1 MRRKLFFSYLQI
13 EMKKDVTLMNVIKF
27 GGSSLASGSQLKK
40 VVQIVK
46 DDAARKIVVVSA
58 PGKRS
63 AEDEK
68 VTDLLIGFGM
78 KALAGHDYS
87 SVLSKIV
94 NRYQT
99 IAEELSLGTEIIGE
113 IRQNLD
119 DLINGNKDE
128 PDYYLDAFK
137 ASGENNNAKLV
148 AAYFNKEGVPA
159 RYMNPKEAGLL
170 VTNEPGNA
178 QVLSE
183 SYEELAKM
191 RDSEEVIVFPG
202 FFGYTRDGKVCT
214 FSRGGSDITGS
225 ILANG
230 IHADLY
236 ENFTDVDAI
245 FTANPNVVENPI
257 GIKELTYREMRE
269 LSYGGF
275 SVLHDEALQPAFKL
289 GIPVQIK
296 NTNNPSAP
304 GTRIMKER
312 QLSDQGVIGI
322 ASSSGFSSIYI
333 DKYLMNR
340 EIGFGRKVLEIL
352 ESRGI
357 SYEHMPS
364 GIDNLTIILH
374 SDQMSSEEEQ
384 SLLVQLEEE
393 LGADSVKVEHD
404 IALIMIVGEGMRERM
419 FTMSK
424 AATAFSE
431 NNINIDMINQGASE
445 VSVMFGIQ
453 AKHED
458 LAVKALYEA
467 FFEKK

>member
-1 MRRKLFFSYLQI
+1 
-13 EMKKDVTLMNVIKF
+13 MNVIKF

-46 DDAARKIVVVSA
+46 EDSARKIVVVSA

-78 KALAGHDYS
+78 KALVGHDYS
-87 SVLSKIV
+87 AVMGKII
-94 NRYQT
+94 NRYQN
-99 IAEELSLGTEIIGE
+99 IAEELGLGNEIIDE
-113 IRQNLD
+113 IRTNLNS
-119 DLINGNKDE
+119 LVNGNKDE

-137 ASGENNNAKLV
+137 ASGENNNAKLI
-148 AAYFNKEGVPA
+148 AAYFNQEGVPA
-159 RYMNPKEAGLL
+159 RYMNPQEAGLV
-170 VTNEPGNA
+170 VTKEPGNA
-178 QVLSE
+178 QILSE
-183 SYEELAKM
+183 SYEQLYKLRESK
-191 RDSEEVIVFPG
+191 EVIIFPG
-202 FFGYTRDGKVCT
+202 FFGYTKDGKVCT

-230 IHADLY
+230 IKADLY

-245 FTANPNVVENPI
+245 FAANPSVVENPI

-312 QLSDQGVIGI
+312 HMSEQGVIGI

-352 ESRGI
+352 ESKGI

-374 SDQMSSEEEQ
+374 SNQMTTEEEH
-384 SLLVQLEEE
+384 SLLVQLKDE
-393 LGADSVKVEHD
+393 LDADSVTVERN
-404 IALIMIVGEGMRERM
+404 IALIMIVGEGMREKM

-467 FFEKK
+467 FFVK

>member
-1 MRRKLFFSYLQI
+1 MI
-13 EMKKDVTLMNVIKF
+13 KDVTLMNVIKF

-46 DDAARKIVVVSA
+46 EDAARKIVVVSA

-78 KALAGHDYS
+78 KALVGHDYS
-87 SVLSKIV
+87 AVLSKII
-94 NRYQT
+94 NRYQS
-99 IAEELSLGTEIIGE
+99 IAEELGLGNEIIDE
-113 IRQNLD
+113 IRTNLD
-119 DLINGNKDE
+119 SLVNGNKDE

-148 AAYFNKEGVPA
+148 AAYFNQEGVPA
-159 RYMNPKEAGLL
+159 RYMDPKEAGLV

-178 QVLSE
+178 QVLPE
-183 SYEELAKM
+183 SYEQLYKLRESK
-191 RDSEEVIVFPG
+191 EVIIFPG
-202 FFGYTRDGKVCT
+202 FFGYTKDGKACT

-230 IHADLY
+230 IKAGLY

-245 FTANPNVVENPI
+245 FAANPNVVENPI

-312 QLSDQGVIGI
+312 QMSEQSVIGI

-352 ESRGI
+352 ESKGI

-374 SDQMSSEEEQ
+374 SDQMTTEEED
-384 SLLVQLEEE
+384 SLLVQLKEE
-393 LGADSVKVEHD
+393 LDADSVTVERN
-404 IALIMIVGEGMRERM
+404 IALIMIVGEGMREKM

-431 NNINIDMINQGASE
+431 NTINIDMINQGASE

-467 FFEKK
+467 FFVK

>member
-1 MRRKLFFSYLQI
+1 
-13 EMKKDVTLMNVIKF
+13 MNVIKF

-46 DDAARKIVVVSA
+46 EDSARKIVVVSA

-78 KALAGHDYS
+78 KALVGHDFS
-87 SVLSKIV
+87 AVLGKIIM
-94 NRYQT
+94 RYQD
-99 IAEELSLGTEIIGE
+99 IAEELGLGTEIIDE
-113 IRQNLD
+113 IRT
-119 DLINGNKDE
+119 DLEGLVKGNKDE

-148 AAYFNKEGVPA
+148 AAYFNHEGILA
-159 RYMNPKEAGLL
+159 RYMDPQEAGLM

-178 QVLSE
+178 QVLPE
-183 SYEELAKM
+183 SYEELYKLRA
-191 RDSEEVIVFPG
+191 SEEVIIFPG
-202 FFGYTRDGKVCT
+202 FFGYTKDGKVCT

-230 IHADLY
+230 IQAELY

-245 FTANPNVVENPI
+245 FVANPHVVESPI

-312 QLSDQGVIGI
+312 QMTEQGVIGI

-374 SDQMSSEEEQ
+374 TDQMTAEEEQ
-384 SLLVQLEEE
+384 SLLVQLKED
-393 LGADSVKVEHD
+393 LNADSVKVEHN
-404 IALIMIVGEGMRERM
+404 IALIMIVGEGMREKM
-419 FTMSK
+419 YTMYK

-458 LAVKALYEA
+458 LAIKALYEA
-467 FFEKK
+467 FFVK

>member
-1 MRRKLFFSYLQI
+1 
-13 EMKKDVTLMNVIKF
+13 MNVIKF

-46 DDAARKIVVVSA
+46 ADAARKIVVVSA

-63 AEDEK
+63 TEDEK

-78 KALAGHDYS
+78 KALVGHDFS
-87 SVLSKIV
+87 AVLGKIIA
-94 NRYQT
+94 RYQD
-99 IAEELSLGTEIIGE
+99 IAEELGLGTKIIDEIKN
-113 IRQNLD
+113 NLE
-119 DLINGNKDE
+119 DLVKGNKNE

-148 AAYFNKEGVPA
+148 AAFFNQEGIPA
-159 RYMNPKEAGLL
+159 RYMDPQEAGLI

-178 QVLSE
+178 QVLPE
-183 SYEELAKM
+183 SYDRLYKLRA
-191 RDSEEVIVFPG
+191 SEEVIVFPG
-202 FFGYTRDGKVCT
+202 FFGYTQDGKVCT

-230 IHADLY
+230 IQAELY

-245 FTANPNVVENPI
+245 FAANPHVVESPI

-312 QLSDQGVIGI
+312 QMTEQGVIGI

-374 SDQMSSEEEQ
+374 TDQMTAEEEQ
-384 SLLVQLEEE
+384 SLLVQLKED
-393 LGADSVKVEHD
+393 LDADSVKIEHN
-404 IALIMIVGEGMRERM
+404 IALIMIVGEGMRDKM
-419 FTMSK
+419 YTMSK

-458 LAVKALYEA
+458 LAIKALYEA
-467 FFEKK
+467 FFVK

>member
-1 MRRKLFFSYLQI
+1 
-13 EMKKDVTLMNVIKF
+13 MNVIKF

-40 VVQIVK
+40 VVKIVK
-46 DDAARKIVVVSA
+46 EDTARKIVVVSA

-68 VTDLLIGFGM
+68 VTDLLIAFGM
-78 KALAGHDYS
+78 KALVGHDFS
-87 SVLSKIV
+87 AVLGKIIA
-94 NRYQT
+94 RYQS
-99 IAEELSLGTEIIGE
+99 IAEELGLGTEIIDE
-113 IRQNLD
+113 IKNNLD
-119 DLINGNKDE
+119 SLVKGNKDE

-148 AAYFNKEGVPA
+148 AAYFNQEGVLA
-159 RYMNPKEAGLL
+159 RYMNPQEAGLL

-178 QVLSE
+178 QVLPE
-183 SYEELAKM
+183 SYEQLSKL
-191 RDSEEVIVFPG
+191 RDSEEVIIFPG
-202 FFGYTRDGKVCT
+202 FFGYTKDGKVCT

-230 IHADLY
+230 IQADLY

-245 FTANPNVVENPI
+245 FAANPHVVENPI

-312 QLSDQGVIGI
+312 QMSEQGVIGI

-340 EIGFGRKVLEIL
+340 EVGFGRKVLEIL

-374 SDQMSSEEEQ
+374 TNQMTAEEEQ

-393 LGADSVKVEHD
+393 LEADSVKIEHN
-404 IALIMIVGEGMRERM
+404 IAMIMIVGEGMREKM
-419 FTMSK
+419 YTMSK

-445 VSVMFGIQ
+445 VSVMFGIHE
-453 AKHED
+453 KNED

-467 FFEKK
+467 FFVK